1 MASEELLSPADDVP
15 DDDCRTQRKDQVLI
29 VWVQNQSLFD
39 VTCTNKELIKTQI
52 RLRSKNGGG
61 EGAVEVLRPGSLAA
75 SVSNLPLNPI
85 TAARSRS
92 FETIVLFV
100 LGLIFKFEF

>member
-1 MASEELLSPADDVP
+1 MASEELLSPANDVP
-15 DDDCRTQRKDQVLI
+15 DDDCRTQREDQVLI
-29 VWVQNQSLFD
+29 VWVKNQSLFD
-39 VTCTNKELIKTQI
+39 VTCTNKERIKTQI
-52 RLRSKNGGG
+52 RLRSKSGGG
-61 EGAVEVLRPGSLAA
+61 EGSVLVLKLGSLAA
-75 SVSNLPLNPI
+75 SVINLPLNPM